1 MKKKLIFIL
10 LFTLLLLQVSS
21 AGAFA
26 ATLTWTLG
34 NSEFTV
40 DDRLITSDVQP
51 MMTENGVLIIPLR
64 TIVENMG
71 GTVHYDAA
79 DNRIRLEIGSQW
91 AEITIG
97 EAPAEDLQTG
107 QFGDTVVDIG
117 TFEDGHLY
125 LPLSLTSYCIG
136 AKMYLL
142 EDENGLPYRFIL
154 HVR

>member
-1 MKKKLIFIL
+1 MKKKMIFIL
-10 LFTLLLLQVSS
+10 LFTLLLLQVTS

-34 NSEFTV
+34 NGEFTV

-71 GTVHYDAA
+71 GKIQFDAA
-79 DNRIRLEIGSQW
+79 TKCIRLEIGSQW

-97 EAPAEDLQTG
+97 EEPAENLQTG
-107 QFGDTVVDIG
+107 RFGDTVVDIG
-117 TFEDGHLY
+117 TFENGHLY

-154 HVR
+154 HLR